1 MSSDIKKFQV
11 LLDLHKYEELL
22 EGAYTLLYSSDEDEY
37 LLYRYIIVAHLFLK
51 EYDKALE
58 ITQEALAHYP
68 SSAFFCYLLSETHFA
83 LGVFGDATL
92 AIKEALS
99 IEPSTPTYLAHYA
112 KLLFVQKKFIEAKEQ
127 IEKAL
132 ELDATEA
139 SYHLMLARILYMLDA
154 EKLCCEIVQS
164 VLAKEPHNEEALD
177 MQQEYCTA
185 TLKGKKQILQNIL
198 SLNPFDSFSQKD
210 IRSIEHY
217 HKYIPLSMAVFL
229 LFHYLTRNGLIV
241 SGAFEMVLFFTF
253 MILGA
258 LGSKEKLF
266 NLPFIAVAL
275 GINSYFKVGRDYLDI
290 GDVFAILILSV
301 ILHYFLFGLR
311 VQFEHVV
318 LEKIKK
324 VFKR

>member
-1 MSSDIKKFQV
+1 
-11 LLDLHKYEELL
+11 
-22 EGAYTLLYSSDEDEY
+22 
-37 LLYRYIIVAHLFLK
+37 
-51 EYDKALE
+51 
-58 ITQEALAHYP
+58 
-68 SSAFFCYLLSETHFA
+68 
-83 LGVFGDATL
+83 
-92 AIKEALS
+92 
-99 IEPSTPTYLAHYA
+99 
-112 KLLFVQKKFIEAKEQ
+112 
-127 IEKAL
+127 
-132 ELDATEA
+132 
-139 SYHLMLARILYMLDA
+139 
-154 EKLCCEIVQS
+154 
-164 VLAKEPHNEEALD
+164 
-177 MQQEYCTA
+177 
-185 TLKGKKQILQNIL
+185 
-198 SLNPFDSFSQKD
+198 
-210 IRSIEHY
+210 
-217 HKYIPLSMAVFL
+217 MAVFL